1 MSLLDLVVPFKKV
14 VITQASEDKPE
25 VSFDVY
31 GLTTEDFVHLVD
43 SHGKILGAIFLQNAK
58 EDLKDTDNS
67 KGIMLQFPGFGA
79 ACIALGCKEP
89 DAAAHVKNL
98 PLMTQVELLAAV
110 FSLTFPDGLKK
121 SLIKLGPTL
130 VQLLKK

>member
-31 GLTTEDFVHLVD
+31 GLTTEDFVRLVD

-89 DAAAHVKNL
+89 DAAEHVQNL

>member
-1 MSLLDLVVPFKKV
+1 MSLLDLVVQSKKV
-14 VITQASEDKPE
+14 VINQAQGEKKE
-25 VSFDVY
+25 VAFDVF
-31 GLTTEDFVHLVD
+31 GLTTSDFIRLVED
-43 SHGKILGAIFLQNAK
+43 HGKILATIFLHNSK

-67 KGIMLQFPGFGA
+67 KVIIVQFPAFGA
-79 ACIALGCKEP
+79 ACIAAGCKEP
-89 DAAAHVKNL
+89 DAAEHVMNL

-121 SLIKLGPTL
+121 SLEKLAPTL